1 VEKNF
6 LKKEKNIEKFIFY
19 FTPEEVE
26 KAEGEVVKY
35 VNQHYSIP
43 GFRKGKVPVSIVRNF
58 LDESF
63 DEMVLENLSDT
74 IEKEIKEEKLY
85 IPASIVSQ
93 KREGDVASIEVEL
106 HREPELKIK
115 DFGELELMIP
125 IRDEVVA
132 NYVSNRLEE
141 LRNEHAIIEPKDG
154 PVEIGDMAKIEY
166 SIIKDGKKIADK
178 KVQEVQI
185 TAEDD
190 RPMVK
195 NLIGHSRGDTIQFN
209 RTFEGSDN
217 EYFYSIELNEVFKK
231 SLPEIDDEFARTV
244 DPDLS
249 TLDELKKKIEEEGV
263 KSFAGWKKDFLRQQ
277 AMDKIDDLVEIEIA
291 ESTIGFFVQRAIEN
305 SKKDKSYDGY
315 LKQAESLEKLVEEF
329 RTGIINEVKKNRF
342 IEEMARIEGLKVE
355 EDELVSYSEEMSSYW
370 GMSADRAREMIKSR
384 EDIREDLT
392 STILRNKVLDI
403 VVERAKV
410 VEIEPKKEAPEQSE
424 QKEKE

>member
-1 VEKNF
+1 
-6 LKKEKNIEKFIFY
+6 
-19 FTPEEVE
+19 
-26 KAEGEVVKY
+26 
-35 VNQHYSIP
+35 
-43 GFRKGKVPVSIVRNF
+43 
-58 LDESF
+58 
-63 DEMVLENLSDT
+63 M
-74 IEKEIKEEKLY
+74 
-85 IPASIVSQ
+85 
-93 KREGDVASIEVEL
+93 
-106 HREPELKIK
+106 
-115 DFGELELMIP
+115 
-125 IRDEVVA
+125 
-132 NYVSNRLEE
+132 
-141 LRNEHAIIEPKDG
+141 
-154 PVEIGDMAKIEY
+154 
-166 SIIKDGKKIADK
+166 
-178 KVQEVQI
+178 
-185 TAEDD
+185 
-190 RPMVK
+190 
-195 NLIGHSRGDTIQFN
+195 
-209 RTFEGSDN
+209 
-217 EYFYSIELNEVFKK
+217 
-231 SLPEIDDEFARTV
+231 
-244 DPDLS
+244 
-249 TLDELKKKIEEEGV
+249 